1 MFHKFVEERIKGDSV
16 TLFVRHTGPKD
27 APPLVLLHGY
37 PQTSAMWHRM
47 APILAKSYQ
56 VVCPDLRGYGR
67 SDKPVSNS
75 LHTPYSKRAMA
86 KDIVAIM
93 QNLGHD
99 KFLIGAHDRGAR
111 VAHRLALDHPDC
123 VKAMVLLDIAPTREM
138 YAGINNEFARAYWH
152 WFFLIQ
158 PQPIPEQIISADP
171 EGFWKLKCF
180 NQTNGGNPF
189 SKEALEEYLFYFK
202 KREVIHSSCEDYR
215 AAASIDIEHDNADEG
230 KKITMPLLALWA
242 KFGVIESCFNALDLW
257 RLRAEKVEGEAL
269 NATHYMAEEIP
280 EDIASRMSNFFT
292 NNLKP

>member
-1 MFHKFVEERIKGDSV
+1 
-16 TLFVRHTGPKD
+16 
-27 APPLVLLHGY
+27 
-37 PQTSAMWHRM
+37 M

-180 NQTNGGNPF
+180 NQTNGENPF

-280 EDIASRMSNFFT
+280 QEVANRMSNFFS
-292 NNLKP
+292 NNLKS

>member
-280 EDIASRMSNFFT
+280 QEVANRMSNFFS
-292 NNLKP
+292 NNLKS